1 MSDKI
6 EYDVLLV
13 GGSLS
18 NLTLAYRLVE
28 LTDSP
33 IRIAL
38 IEKGIQI
45 GNHLISGALSNPRV
59 IKKMF
64 PDWDKGEFPL
74 EGICSESY
82 LSVAGVKGW
91 EDVPAHLTPPYFK
104 KEGYA
109 ILSISEVAKYMAAKI
124 KEKADAKTG
133 VVVDIYP
140 GFAGREIIYD
150 GPRVAGVRI
159 DSTGTPSQ
167 DVCYAKVV
175 VFGDKGFLSRDLIQK
190 FNLRKHGQTYA
201 VGVKEIWEVND
212 NYEGKVWHTVGY
224 PLAPGH
230 IGGGFIYGCKN
241 SKVIIGEVMG
251 LDFANPN
258 IRPQQ
263 VLQDFKKHPFIQKMI
278 KGGKLLKYGAS
289 VLPEGGYYSLP
300 ESFAVDG
307 AMMVGDA
314 LGTLDVRRFSG
325 VDKAMESGYIAAEVI
340 ASALA
345 KNDTSAST
353 LNTFKSKFMDSWV
366 GKELHDSRYFR
377 HTFQKYP
384 GILNFFV
391 PGVIKKID
399 AGKELKSAGFSTILT
414 NPFASLRLL
423 GAKKMIERPSDRGPV
438 NYPEDRSYIKPSYND
453 TNQAR
458 PSGFDPATVYST
470 ADVVF
475 YAHTYY
481 GEDSEHIDEFN
492 KETCLNCIKQY
503 DAVKKDTP
511 CVGDCTANVH
521 QTQEKD
527 GRRYHAMD
535 IENCVQCRTCEI
547 VCPYRNLRVNAAPYG
562 YGPDFTGL

>member
-28 LTDSP
+28 LTNSP
-33 IRIAL
+33 VRIAL
-38 IEKGIQI
+38 IEKGIHI
-45 GNHLISGALSNPRV
+45 GNHLISGAISNPRV
-59 IKKMF
+59 IKKLF
-64 PDWDKGEFPL
+64 PDWETGGFPI
-74 EGICSESY
+74 EGICKESF
-82 LSVAGVKGW
+82 LSIAGVKVW
-91 EDVPAHLTPPYFK
+91 TDVPPDLTPPYFK

-150 GPRVAGVRI
+150 GSRVAGVRI
-159 DSTGTPSQ
+159 DETGVPAQ
-167 DVCYAKVV
+167 DICYAKVV

-190 FNLRKHGQTYA
+190 FSLRKRGQTYA
-201 VGVKEIWEVND
+201 AGVKEIWEVNE
-212 NYEGKVWHTVGY
+212 NYEGKVWHTIGY
-224 PLAPGH
+224 PLAAGH
-230 IGGGFIYGCKN
+230 IGGGFIYGCRDN
-241 SKVIIGEVMG
+241 KVIIGEVMG
-251 LDFANPN
+251 LDFADPN

-263 VLQDFKKHPFIQKMI
+263 VLQDFKKHPFVQKI
-278 KGGKLLKYGAS
+278 IRGGKLLKYGAS
-289 VLPEGGYYSLP
+289 VLPEGGYYALP

-314 LGTLDVRRFSG
+314 LGTLDVKRFSG

-340 ASALA
+340 VNALA

-353 LNTFKSKFMDSWV
+353 LNTFKQKFMDSWA
-366 GKELHDSRYFR
+366 GQELYDSRYFR
-377 HTFQKYP
+377 HTFHKYP
-384 GILNFFV
+384 GILDFFI
-391 PGVIKKID
+391 PGVIKKLGE
-399 AGKELKSAGFSTILT
+399 GKGLKSAGISTALSH
-414 NPFASLRLL
+414 PFASLRML
-423 GAKKMIERPSDRGPV
+423 GAQKMIERPSDKGPV
-438 NYPEDRSYIKPSYND
+438 TYPEDRTYIKPSYDNS
-453 TNQAR
+453 NQVK
-458 PSGFDPATVYST
+458 STGFDPTTLYST

-475 YAHTYY
+475 YAHTHY
-481 GEDSEHIDEFN
+481 GEDSNHIDEFN

-503 DAVKKDTP
+503 DAVNKDTP

-547 VCPYRNLRVNAAPYG
+547 VCPYMNLRVNAVPYG